1 MDFESLSEKLRRMG
15 VQIGVQKPL
24 ETSRQAR
31 KPIETVVPGR
41 EYQTNFGSL
50 FSLGHSYS
58 QDYLH
63 GRQPVLPQHSIY
75 GLARWSRVPE
85 LEQKNLDQFI
95 FLDTETTGLSG
106 GTGTM
111 VFMVGV
117 ARFRGESLAMEQFF
131 LRSPAEEA
139 ALLAGLEEFCD
150 GMAAVV
156 TYNGK
161 AFDIPILNT
170 RYILQGFTSPF
181 EDLPHLDLLHLTRR
195 IWRARL
201 EQCNLANIERQILQL
216 QRDGDEVP
224 GYLVPEYYAQYL
236 RDGNAEPLR
245 GIFYH
250 NEQDVLSLAA
260 LFALFAD
267 MLEAPTAWE
276 TSSSQDL
283 TALGR
288 LLEHM
293 GEVDGAVSLY
303 QKGAQAAESARTKL
317 EPLLRQAKL
326 HKRHGEYN
334 RALPLW
340 EQAAADGSLEALE
353 ELAKYYEHSTRQ
365 LEKALVYTNQALRL
379 LETNPDSIVFFR
391 DFLHRQKRLAA
402 KLQRRQ
408 AC

>member
-15 VQIGVQKPL
+15 VQIGVLKPL
-24 ETSRQAR
+24 ETPRQAR
-31 KPIETVVPGR
+31 KPIETVIPGR

-50 FSLGHSYS
+50 FSLGHSYP

-63 GRQPVLPQHSIY
+63 GRQPVLPQHPIY

-111 VFMVGV
+111 AFMVGV

-161 AFDIPILNT
+161 SFDIPILNT

-201 EQCNLANIERQILQL
+201 EQCNLGNIEQQILQL

-276 TSSSQDL
+276 TPNSQDL

-317 EPLLRQAKL
+317 EPLLAQAKL

-365 LEKALVYTNQALRL
+365 LEKALAYTNQALSL
-379 LETNPDSIVFFR
+379 LETNPDSIVFCR

-402 KLQRRQ
+402 KLQHRQ
-408 AC
+408 A

>member
-24 ETSRQAR
+24 ETPRQSR

-50 FSLGHSYS
+50 FSLGHSYP
-58 QDYLH
+58 QNYLH
-63 GRQPVLPQHSIY
+63 GRQPVLPQHPIY

-111 VFMVGV
+111 AFMVGV

-161 AFDIPILNT
+161 SFDIPILNT

-201 EQCNLANIERQILQL
+201 EQCNLGNIEQQILQL

-260 LFALFAD
+260 LFALFTD

-276 TSSSQDL
+276 TPSSQDL
-283 TALGR
+283 TSLGR

-293 GEVDGAVSLY
+293 GEVDGALSLY

-317 EPLLRQAKL
+317 EPLLAQAKL
-326 HKRHGEYN
+326 HKRHGEYS

-340 EQAAADGSLEALE
+340 ELAAADGSLEALE
-353 ELAKYYEHSTRQ
+353 ELAKYHEHSTRQ
-365 LEKALVYTNQALRL
+365 LEKALAYTNQALRL
-379 LETNPDSIVFFR
+379 LETNPDLDVFVR

-408 AC
+408 A

>member
-24 ETSRQAR
+24 ETPRQAH

-50 FSLGHSYS
+50 FSLGHSYP
-58 QDYLH
+58 QNYLH
-63 GRQPVLPQHSIY
+63 GRQPVLPQHPIY

-111 VFMVGV
+111 AFMVGV

-161 AFDIPILNT
+161 SFDIPILNT

-201 EQCNLANIERQILQL
+201 EQCNLGNIEQQILQL

-260 LFALFAD
+260 LFALFTD

-276 TSSSQDL
+276 TPSSQDL
-283 TALGR
+283 TSLGR

-317 EPLLRQAKL
+317 EPLLAQAKL

-353 ELAKYYEHSTRQ
+353 ELAKYHEHSTRQ
-365 LEKALVYTNQALRL
+365 LEKALAYTNQALRL
-379 LETNPDSIVFFR
+379 LETNLDSIVFVR

-402 KLQRRQ
+402 KLQHRQ
-408 AC
+408 A

>member
-1 MDFESLSEKLRRMG
+1 
-15 VQIGVQKPL
+15 
-24 ETSRQAR
+24 
-31 KPIETVVPGR
+31 
-41 EYQTNFGSL
+41 
-50 FSLGHSYS
+50 
-58 QDYLH
+58 
-63 GRQPVLPQHSIY
+63 
-75 GLARWSRVPE
+75 
-85 LEQKNLDQFI
+85 
-95 FLDTETTGLSG
+95 
-106 GTGTM
+106 
-111 VFMVGV
+111 
-117 ARFRGESLAMEQFF
+117 MEQFF

-161 AFDIPILNT
+161 SFDIPILNT

-201 EQCNLANIERQILQL
+201 EQCNLGNIEQQILQL

-260 LFALFAD
+260 LFALFTD

-276 TSSSQDL
+276 TPSSQDL
-283 TALGR
+283 TSLGR

-293 GEVDGAVSLY
+293 GEVDGALSLY

-317 EPLLRQAKL
+317 EPLLAQAKL
-326 HKRHGEYN
+326 HKRHGEYS

-340 EQAAADGSLEALE
+340 ELAAADGSLEALE
-353 ELAKYYEHSTRQ
+353 ELAKYHEHSTRQ
-365 LEKALVYTNQALRL
+365 LEKALAYTNQALRL
-379 LETNPDSIVFFR
+379 LETNPDLDVFVR

-408 AC
+408 A